1 MSMQGVGMLR
11 FALMQ
16 TFSLPLQFAGSGR
29 GSLASDGRT
38 NSWASGGKG
47 TNTLTHLS
55 QHSGS
60 LHDAQSFMLLEEP
73 HSPGY
78 SQPLHVSETHA
89 QILGN

>member
-1 MSMQGVGMLR
+1 MQSS
-11 FALMQ
+11 
-16 TFSLPLQFAGSGR
+16 SLPLQFAGSGR

-60 LHDAQSFMLLEEP
+60 LHDAQSFMLLEEQ

-89 QILGN
+89 QILGNE